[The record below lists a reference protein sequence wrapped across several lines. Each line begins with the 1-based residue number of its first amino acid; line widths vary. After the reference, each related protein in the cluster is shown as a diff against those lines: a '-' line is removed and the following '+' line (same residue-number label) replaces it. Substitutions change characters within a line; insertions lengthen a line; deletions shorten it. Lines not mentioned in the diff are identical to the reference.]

1 MQLFKTFKTFFITLF
16 LFVSLLPAQ
25 QAVANEGAKEGESA
39 YIKLEPFTVNLAGL
53 TQYLQVE
60 LALQAG
66 SPEVGAT
73 IANLKPK
80 VRHEM
85 ILLLSSQEAAQILTP
100 EGKVKLAADI
110 RHAINDAIEMPGKHG
125 VTGVLFV
132 SFIVQ

>member
-25 QAVANEGAKEGESA
+25 QAVAKEGAKDGESA

-66 SPEVGAT
+66 SPEVGAA

-80 VRHEM
+80 VKHEM

-100 EGKVKLAADI
+100 EGKAKLAEDI
-110 RHAINDAIEMPGKHG
+110 KHAINDAIVLSGKHG

>member
-25 QAVANEGAKEGESA
+25 QAVAKEGESA

-110 RHAINDAIEMPGKHG
+110 RHAINDAIDMPGKHG